1 MLAIEYTRNTGMKG
15 IQRDNSKFNAVVI
28 STLEIIGLSRR
39 SVYQVAKRKV
49 RDRLIIPKS
58 IINKYTSCMLK
69 IKMAQK

>member
-39 SVYQVAKRKV
+39 SVYQVAKRKL

>member
-1 MLAIEYTRNTGMKG
+1 MKG
-15 IQRDNSKFNAVVI
+15 IQRDNSKLSAVVI

-58 IINKYTSCMLK
+58 FINKYTSCILK
-69 IKMAQK
+69 RKMAQK

>member
-15 IQRDNSKFNAVVI
+15 IQRDSSKFKAVVI
-28 STLEIIGLSRR
+28 STLDIIGLSRR

-58 IINKYTSCMLK
+58 FINKYVSGILEKK
-69 IKMAQK
+69 IAQK

>member
-15 IQRDNSKFNAVVI
+15 IQRGNSKFNAVVI

-39 SVYQVAKRKV
+39 SVYQVAKRKL

>member
-1 MLAIEYTRNTGMKG
+1 MLAIEYTRNTAMKG
-15 IQRDNSKFNAVVI
+15 IQRDNSKLSAVVI

-58 IINKYTSCMLK
+58 FINKYTSCILK
-69 IKMAQK
+69 RKMAQK